1 MSADLSTGG
10 LGDARSARLDR
21 LFTALADPGRRVMLD
36 RLVAGPASAT
46 ELGRPLAM
54 ALPSVMKHLAVL
66 EASGMVASHKAGRVR
81 TYRLAPD
88 AFQALEGW
96 VAARKTAWHV
106 QFDALDT
113 YLAEKQQG
121 ESR

>member
-1 MSADLSTGG
+1 MSAGLTTGG

-36 RLVAGPASAT
+36 RLVAGPASAS
-46 ELGRPLAM
+46 ELGRPLDM
-54 ALPSVMKHLAVL
+54 ALPSVLKHLAVL
-66 EASGMVASHKAGRVR
+66 EASGMVASQKAGRVR

-88 AFQALEGW
+88 AFEGLERW
-96 VAARKTAWHV
+96 VAARKAAWHA
-106 QFDALDT
+106 QFDALDA

-121 ESR
+121 EGR